1 MNRDRAFTDGRRH
14 ALHIAGANITNCK
27 HGGQTGLQHLGS
39 TAKRPGMCRGRGRG
53 RSWECVQVATS
64 KYETFAIERD
74 ESLKPVGS
82 RAGSGHD
89 EDVADFT
96 SGSFTCSFIDP
107 GDALE
112 LPVTFHADNFG
123 RSEERRVGKE
133 CRSRWSPY

>member
-39 TAKRPGMCRGRGRG
+39 TAKRPGMCRGRGGGRSWECVQG

-74 ESLKPVGS
+74 ASLKPVGS
-82 RAGSGHD
+82 RGGSGHD
-89 EDVADFT
+89 EED
-96 SGSFTCSFIDP
+96 
-107 GDALE
+107 
-112 LPVTFHADNFG
+112 
-123 RSEERRVGKE
+123 RK
-133 CRSRWSPY
+133 